1 MEQILQSIIP
11 TTMTVW
17 TSFYILPF
25 TLCIVGQLILCL
37 KAVKLVLKLI
47 PVLCAAVLVILIV
60 LCVTTGFLGFLIGG
74 FVSLL
79 LIPTILFMLAGSF
92 IGWLIARL
100 IRKK

>member
-11 TTMTVW
+11 TTMMVW
-17 TSFYILPF
+17 TFFYILPF
-25 TLCIVGQLILCL
+25 ILCVL
-37 KAVKLVLKLI
+37 GQFFLCFKAVKTVLKLI
-47 PVLCAAVLVILIV
+47 PVLCAALLAILIA

-79 LIPTILFMLAGSF
+79 LIPTIVLMLVGSF

>member
-17 TSFYILPF
+17 TFFYILPF
-25 TLCIVGQLILCL
+25 MLCVFGQLILCL
-37 KAVKLVLKLI
+37 KAVKMMLKLI
-47 PVLCAAVLVILIV
+47 PVLCAVALAILIV

-74 FVSLL
+74 FVSWL

-100 IRKK
+100 ICKK